1 MKDEFEKLVEV
12 FKEETSEL
20 LSELE
25 ASLLEL
31 EKAPGNADAISAIFR
46 AFHSIK
52 GSGGMFGFDN
62 ISSFT
67 HEIET
72 VYDLVRS
79 NRIIPDKQLID
90 ITLASCDVIRDMTH
104 APEAELDSRAMG
116 ILSSFRQY
124 LSEDKASVKRPV
136 LQPEKPLPV
145 EQRPLDQV
153 TYRIRFKP
161 SAAIFSTG
169 TNPLLLLN
177 EVRSSRG
184 VQYYRQYR
192 GGPFFGGHG
201 P

>member
-25 ASLLEL
+25 TSLLEL
-31 EKAPGNADAISAIFR
+31 EKSPRNEDAISAIFR

-79 NRIIPDKQLID
+79 GKIHPGQAAYRSYPRFMRYDPGDDRI
-90 ITLASCDVIRDMTH
+90 A
-104 APEAELDSRAMG
+104 G
-116 ILSSFRQY
+116 G
-124 LSEDKASVKRPV
+124 
-136 LQPEKPLPV
+136 
-145 EQRPLDQV
+145 
-153 TYRIRFKP
+153 
-161 SAAIFSTG
+161 SA
-169 TNPLLLLN
+169 
-177 EVRSSRG
+177 
-184 VQYYRQYR
+184 
-192 GGPFFGGHG
+192 
-201 P
+201 